1 MQNVQNRLDTLI
13 SRVLFVSPDA
23 PATSVPESPADAQTI
38 KDNDTRR
45 AEGAF
50 SFALVFSGVRCILM
64 YVVMPFI
71 LPIIGIA
78 GTGAAYLDLGIN
90 TIAIGAII
98 YSLRRF
104 WAVDYKYKW
113 QYLPVA
119 VVALAILSAFMLLDV
134 QTLLS

>member
-13 SRVLFVSPDA
+13 SRVLFVPSKATTAPSQEPRDA
-23 PATSVPESPADAQTI
+23 ADI
-38 KDNDTRR
+38 ERDTRR

-78 GTGAAYLDLGIN
+78 GTGAAYLDLGI
-90 TIAIGAII
+90 TVVAMGAIL

-104 WAVDYKYKW
+104 WSVDYKYKW

-119 VVALAILSAFMLLDV
+119 VIALVILGTFMLLDI
-134 QTLLS
+134 QALIA